1 MYSVK
6 QIAKLGLLKAP
17 DGTTY
22 DSETSVT
29 RIVKMGKHKK
39 VNTKNGLGFLL
50 TEDDIR
56 KLQNL
61 INKRNGIWNTP
72 MTIKSNTSGR
82 SAGKANQ
89 QEN

>member
-17 DGTTY
+17 DGTPY
-22 DSETSVT
+22 TSKNTVALLV
-29 RIVKMGKHKK
+29 RSKHKIKK
-39 VNTKNGLGFLL
+39 VPRGYGYLL

-61 INKRNGIWNTP
+61 INKRNGIWNQP
-72 MTIKSNTSGR
+72 LK
-82 SAGKANQ
+82 K
-89 QEN
+89 